1 VPRSV
6 AKRPSKAN
14 PVHAG
19 SLAFPPRPVEARF
32 SSRHSKHSVRVPA
45 NCRCGGLHPRGMLD
59 HKLADSSAMPFP
71 ALHVGRE
78 YPLRPNRNPRRH
90 GGGH

>member
-1 VPRSV
+1 MRAYAYSV
-6 AKRPSKAN
+6 KPHRATSVKENEAMARMVRGKAL
-14 PVHAG
+14 HRLG
-19 SLAFPPRPVEARF
+19 L
-32 SSRHSKHSVRVPA
+32 A

-59 HKLADSSAMPFP
+59 DKLADSSAMPFP
-71 ALHVGRE
+71 ALQVGRE